1 MSDHNNETARTIP
14 EQRALSPS
22 QRFDPRHHI
31 IRLPNGEY
39 LEVKWRL
46 VWFRQEHPAGRIDTE
61 VLEVTPDYARV
72 RATASYPIEVGGQIE
87 WALGTGHGT
96 ATRTAKQYGD
106 RYVERAET
114 AAIGRALAALG
125 YGTQYASELSEDDD
139 ELSDAPVAR
148 PQPPE
153 DDNPWDVPPHPRS
166 VEAQRRQR
174 GRGVRRATAKQIG
187 FIKRLMEEQE
197 ITDETLEQTLH
208 ARYGHGLDELTT
220 AEASEVIEALQADQF
235 AAPAER
241 AAADQADEDEAER
254 KRRGESI
261 AQSVEALAREYGWT
275 MSRVTHWFRREFGM
289 RRWSDLTDEAIDALH
304 AEMERERA
312 EVHGIPD
319 GDEEGADA

>member
-1 MSDHNNETARTIP
+1 MSDH
-14 EQRALSPS
+14 EQRALSPT
-22 QRFDPRHHI
+22 QRFDPRPYI

-39 LEVKWRL
+39 LEVKWRM

-125 YGTQYASELSEDDD
+125 YGTQYASELSEADGD
-139 ELSDAPVAR
+139 LSDAPVSR

-153 DDNPWDVPPHPRS
+153 DDNPWGVPPHPRP
-166 VEAQRRQR
+166 VEAQRSQR
-174 GRGVRRATAKQIG
+174 SSGGRRATDRQVG
-187 FIKRLMEEQE
+187 FIRALVHEQG
-197 ITDETLEQTLH
+197 ISLETLEDTLQ
-208 ARYGHGLDELTT
+208 ARYGHGLDDLTT
-220 AEASEVIEALQADQF
+220 AEASEVIEALQAGQF
-235 AAPAER
+235 STPAS
-241 AAADQADEDEAER
+241 ADTPADEETRQQRGQAIAEAV
-254 KRRGESI
+254 
-261 AQSVEALAREYGWT
+261 QALAQEYGWP
-275 MSRVTHWFRREFGM
+275 MSRVTEWFRREFRM

-312 EVHGIPD
+312 EFDGIPD
-319 GDEEGADA
+319 GNEEADDA

>member
-1 MSDHNNETARTIP
+1 MSDHNNETALTIP
-14 EQRALSPS
+14 EQRALSPT
-22 QRFDPRHHI
+22 QRFDPRPHI

-39 LEVKWRL
+39 LEVKWRM

-72 RATASYPIEVGGQIE
+72 RATASYPIEVGDQIE

-125 YGTQYASELSEDDD
+125 YGTQYASELSEDDGD
-139 ELSDAPVAR
+139 LSDAPVSR

-166 VEAQRRQR
+166 VEAQRSQR
-174 GRGVRRATAKQIG
+174 STSGVARRATAKQVG
-187 FIKRLMEEQE
+187 FIKDLIYEQG
-197 ITDETLEQTLH
+197 ISRETLEHTLH

-220 AEASEVIEALQADQF
+220 AEASEVIEALQAGQF
-235 AAPAER
+235 SAPAS
-241 AAADQADEDEAER
+241 ADTPADASPRQQRGQAIAEAV
-254 KRRGESI
+254 
-261 AQSVEALAREYGWT
+261 QALAQEYGWP
-275 MSRVTHWFRREFGM
+275 MSRVTEWFRREFRM

-312 EVHGIPD
+312 EFDGIPD
-319 GDEEGADA
+319 GNEEVADA

>member
-1 MSDHNNETARTIP
+1 MTKRT
-14 EQRALSPS
+14 Q
-22 QRFDPRHHI
+22 QFDPREHI

-46 VWFRQEHPAGRIDTE
+46 VWFRQDHPAGRIDTE
-61 VLEVTPDYARV
+61 VLEVNQDYARV

-125 YGTQYASELSEDDD
+125 YGTQYASELSEDDG

-166 VEAQRRQR
+166 VEAQRPQR
-174 GRGVRRATAKQIG
+174 GSGGRRVTAKQVA
-187 FIKRLMEEQE
+187 FIKGLIHEQG
-197 ITDETLEQTLH
+197 ISLETLEDTLQ

-220 AEASEVIEALQADQF
+220 AEASEVIDALQAGQF

-241 AAADQADEDEAER
+241 DAADQADEDEAER
-254 KRRGESI
+254 KRRGEAI

-275 MSRVTHWFRREFGM
+275 MGRVTQWFRREFGM
-289 RRWSDLTDEAIDALH
+289 RRWSDLSDDAIDALH

-319 GDEEGADA
+319 GDEEVTDA

>member
-1 MSDHNNETARTIP
+1 MSERG
-14 EQRALSPS
+14 
-22 QRFDPRHHI
+22 QRFDPRPYI

-72 RATASYPIEVGGQIE
+72 RATASYPIEVGDQIE

-125 YGTQYASELSEDDD
+125 YGTQYASELSEADG
-139 ELSDAPVAR
+139 ELADAPVSR

-153 DDNPWDVPPHPRS
+153 DDNPWDVPQHSRP
-166 VEAQRRQR
+166 VEAQRSQR
-174 GRGVRRATAKQIG
+174 PSGGRRATDRQVG
-187 FIKRLMEEQE
+187 FIRALIHEQG
-197 ITDETLEQTLH
+197 ISRETLEQTLQ
-208 ARYGHGLDELTT
+208 ARYGHGLDDLTT
-220 AEASEVIEALQADQF
+220 AEASEVIEALQAGQF

-241 AAADQADEDEAER
+241 DTAGQADEDEEER
-254 KRRGESI
+254 TRRGEAI
-261 AQSVEALAREYGWT
+261 AQAVEALAREYGWP
-275 MSRVTHWFRREFGM
+275 MSRVTEWFRREFRM

-304 AEMERERA
+304 AEMEQERA
-312 EVHGIPD
+312 EFDGIPD
-319 GDEEGADA
+319 GNEEAADA